1 MTSYMVEIDLPDNY
15 TEQSNNINSKG
26 FLEQSNN
33 INPKVFLEEFEQRI
47 PHQRYMVNKLME
59 KGTILSYSLAADKG
73 KLWIITHAASKT
85 QVRNMISRLPLYDF
99 FVEYI
104 IHELMYSE
112 TVQVSMPQPSL
123 N

>member
-15 TEQSNNINSKG
+15 TE
-26 FLEQSNN
+26 
-33 INPKVFLEEFEQRI
+33 EFEQRI
-47 PHQRYMVNKLME
+47 PHQRFMVNKLME

-85 QVRNMISRLPLYDF
+85 QVRNMISSMPLYDF
-99 FVEYI
+99 FIEYI

-112 TVQVSMPQPSL
+112 TVQVSIHQPSL